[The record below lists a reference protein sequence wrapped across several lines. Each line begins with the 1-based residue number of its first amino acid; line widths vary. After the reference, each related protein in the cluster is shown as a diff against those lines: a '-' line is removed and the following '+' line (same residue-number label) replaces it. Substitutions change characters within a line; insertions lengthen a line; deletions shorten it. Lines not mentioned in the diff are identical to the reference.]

1 MEGFNLYSYKSIE
14 KLIISREGEV
24 KFGEKVQF
32 VNDFGELPVSK
43 AKYVLFGIP
52 EDIGIRANR
61 GKQGAAKAWNAALK
75 ALLNIQANLYTTPKN
90 LILLGEINCTELMQK
105 ASNLDKEDPNYF
117 VKMGELV
124 SDLDAIV
131 SQVVQKIIAAGKVP
145 IIIGGGHNNAYG
157 NIKGA
162 FNALEKSL
170 NILNIDAHTDLRT
183 PDYRHSGNGFS
194 FARKEKIMGKYR
206 VFGVHQNYT
215 PTYIF
220 EEMNQSANDSFR
232 LFEHLNLKS
241 SEQIKKAFLEELE
254 MVAQDDFGLE
264 LDCDAIKDFSSS
276 AQSPTGFSIN
286 MVRNFVWMA
295 SEEKKIKYF
304 HICEAAANDT
314 NELQIGKS
322 ISYFITDFITS
333 ESYVL

>member
-1 MEGFNLYSYKSIE
+1 MEGFKLYNFRSVES
-14 KLIISREGEV
+14 LIASRQGEA
-24 KFGEKVQF
+24 KFGEKVKF
-32 VNDFGELPVSK
+32 LNDFGELPTSK

-52 EDIGIRANR
+52 EDIGVRANL
-61 GKQGAAKAWNAALK
+61 GKQGAANAWQATLK
-75 ALLNIQANLYTTPKN
+75 ALLNIQANLYTRPEN
-90 LILLGEINCTELMQK
+90 LILLGEVDCEALMQK
-105 ASNLDKEDPNYF
+105 AANLGPKDPNYF

-124 SDLDAIV
+124 SKLDTIV
-131 SQVVQKIIAAGKVP
+131 SQTVQKIIAAGKIP

-162 FNALEKSL
+162 FNALEKPL

-183 PDYRHSGNGFS
+183 PDHRHSGNGFS

-215 PTYIF
+215 PEYIF
-220 EEMNQSANDSFR
+220 EEMNKSANDSFR
-232 LFEHLNLKS
+232 LFEHLILKS
-241 SEQIKKAFLEELE
+241 SEKIKNAFLEELE

-276 AQSPTGFSIN
+276 AQSPTGLPIN

-295 SEEKKIKYF
+295 SEEEKIKYF
-304 HICEAAANDT
+304 HICEAAANET
-314 NELQIGKS
+314 NDVQIGKS
-322 ISYFITDFITS
+322 ISYLITDFITA
-333 ESYVL
+333 ESYG